1 MSSQVLDPGNLV
13 EVPGDAISQT
23 LAGLPAQV
31 KVVGTEADN
40 VVPLEELT
48 MRTLHRLYHHR
59 PTGKTSP
66 VCSLYTLLYRCRFVN
81 NTCLFYFLDLNLPP
95 PITLPKSLL
104 DLLEFPLG
112 HCHRCSQSMFTITY
126 PKLFPLRDT
135 VLAGVHR
142 RLKRTNLFY
151 FYTFT
156 SNYLTN

>member
-66 VCSLYTLLYRCRFVN
+66 VFSLYTLLYRCRFVN
-81 NTCLFYFLDLNLPP
+81 NTRVC
-95 PITLPKSLL
+95 
-104 DLLEFPLG
+104 
-112 HCHRCSQSMFTITY
+112 
-126 PKLFPLRDT
+126 
-135 VLAGVHR
+135 
-142 RLKRTNLFY
+142 
-151 FYTFT
+151 FT
-156 SNYLTN
+156 S